1 MEKTKKITQDFI
13 DLIIKISKKIL
24 PTKLVEIETKFLTV
38 EVVLYLFFGV
48 LTTVVNI
55 GLFAIL
61 VSFFDMNEN
70 ISNAIAIIAAVLFAY
85 FTNKGLVFNSTAST
99 TKEKMSE
106 FIKFMLGRGLTM
118 IVEFLGFYLL
128 FNIASVPKLISKTLI
143 IINFFKL
150 FYSFIIIITIFII
163 IFFTPISNNL
173 TSTNFLSNT
182 LESISSSSNQF
193 IWPIPRFNKN
203 QFKLWKKKF
212 ANCICIFIS

>member
-70 ISNAIAIIAAVLFAY
+70 LSNAIAIIVAVLFAY

-143 IINFFKL
+143 TIIVIILNFFISK
-150 FYSFIIIITIFII
+150 
-163 IFFTPISNNL
+163 FFAFKNN
-173 TSTNFLSNT
+173 
-182 LESISSSSNQF
+182 
-193 IWPIPRFNKN
+193 
-203 QFKLWKKKF
+203 
-212 ANCICIFIS
+212 

>member
-24 PTKLVEIETKFLTV
+24 PKKLVEIETKFLTV

-61 VSFFDMNEN
+61 VSLFDMNEN
-70 ISNAIAIIAAVLFAY
+70 ISNAIAIIAAVLVAY
-85 FTNKGLVFNSTAST
+85 VTNKGLVFNSTAST
-99 TKEKMSE
+99 PKEKILE

-143 IINFFKL
+143 TIIVIILNFFISK
-150 FYSFIIIITIFII
+150 
-163 IFFTPISNNL
+163 FFAFKNN
-173 TSTNFLSNT
+173 
-182 LESISSSSNQF
+182 
-193 IWPIPRFNKN
+193 
-203 QFKLWKKKF
+203 
-212 ANCICIFIS
+212 